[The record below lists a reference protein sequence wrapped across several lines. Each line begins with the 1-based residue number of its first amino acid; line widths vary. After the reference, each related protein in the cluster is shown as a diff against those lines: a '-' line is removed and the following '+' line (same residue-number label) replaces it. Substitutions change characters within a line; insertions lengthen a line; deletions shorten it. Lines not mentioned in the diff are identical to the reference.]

1 MPYYRHMPEKRQTL
15 ISTNEVAELI
25 GKDPRT
31 VQRMAA
37 NGDLPATKMPGKRG
51 AFIFDRTS
59 VLNALAKAT
68 PSTPSSGV
76 PSPQGPGEG
85 VTSVSGGR

>member
-1 MPYYRHMPEKRQTL
+1 MKKIPHSL

-37 NGDLPATKMPGKRG
+37 SGDLPAVKMPGKRG
-51 AFIFDRTS
+51 AFIFDRDAVIATIS
-59 VLNALAKAT
+59 PASPTARPVDAT
-68 PSTPSSGV
+68 PGSA
-76 PSPQGPGEG
+76 
-85 VTSVSGGR
+85 GRALSFGDKK

>member
-1 MPYYRHMPEKRQTL
+1 MPKNRQDL

-37 NGDLPATKMPGKRG
+37 SGDLPAVKMPGKRG
-51 AFIFDRTS
+51 AFIFDRDA
-59 VLNALAKAT
+59 VLAAIA
-68 PSTPSSGV
+68 PSTPTARPVDDTPVSAGRAFSLSGDAA
-76 PSPQGPGEG
+76 
-85 VTSVSGGR
+85 